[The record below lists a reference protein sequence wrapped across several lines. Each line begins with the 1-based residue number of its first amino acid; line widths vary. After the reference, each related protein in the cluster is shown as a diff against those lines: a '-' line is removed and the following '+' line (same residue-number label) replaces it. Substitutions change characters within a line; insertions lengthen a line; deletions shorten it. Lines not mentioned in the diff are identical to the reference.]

1 MKTPELVIFDIDGL
15 VLNTEFS
22 FHQAWLTT
30 ARKYNVPEM
39 YLIFSNT
46 TGLNRVHIDKAM
58 HENFSY
64 LSNLEEIIE
73 EAHAYGK
80 ELIRENL
87 NVMPGLME
95 LLDLL
100 DDMKIRKMVAT
111 TTPRSITVERLTQ
124 MHLLDRFD
132 GMICGDEVTHRKPDP
147 EIYLKALEK
156 AGVPAENVLV
166 LEDSVYGVR
175 AAHSAGI
182 DVIMIPSLK
191 NPSVEERAMAYD
203 VVPSLF
209 NIISML
215 LTKE

>member
-22 FHQAWLTT
+22 FHQAWLST

-39 YLIFSNT
+39 YLVFSNT
-46 TGLNRVHIDKAM
+46 TGLNRVHIDQAM

-64 LSNLEEIIE
+64 LYNLEEIIE

-87 NVMPGLME
+87 NVMPGVPE

-111 TTPRSITVERLTQ
+111 TTPRSITAERLTQ

-156 AGVPAENVLV
+156 AGVPAENALV

-182 DVIMIPSLK
+182 DVIMVPSLK
-191 NPSVEERAMAYD
+191 NPSVEEREMTSD
-203 VVPSLF
+203 VVPSLY
-209 NIISML
+209 NVISML